1 MTTPRVEGVDVAR
14 GIASLVMIQGH
25 AYHGW
30 VAPEH
35 HATTSYQLTRLLGT
49 LPLPAFLVLA
59 GAAIAHRVEAAARR
73 DEDAAVVRRA
83 VIRRGLV
90 VVLWGYLTNG
100 LFALIDGGR
109 TLDTLLRADVLHV
122 IGLSIVLLA
131 WLGIRGEGT
140 AAPSLRRL
148 GWTALGLGATVTA
161 ASPWL
166 NALTPAASGYARF
179 VVALVADVPGVTRMP
194 VVPLTAWMCAG
205 AGVGLL
211 LIARRK
217 ARPADAFA
225 ARAGAPGWTLAGIAA
240 AALAGALVTAGLT
253 DAAVAASGEPLSRAH
268 PAVGLNVLD
277 LAARGALVLAVG
289 AVLTPWL
296 PHRARHLLVRL
307 GRGSLLAYVVHI
319 PFCYGRLGGAL
330 RGNLDMASATV
341 WVIML
346 MVMSYVVVFVRD
358 ETRARARAMITNRQ
372 ARVARGNA

>member
-1 MTTPRVEGVDVAR
+1 MTARRVEGVDVAR

-35 HATTSYQLTRLLGT
+35 HATAGYQLTRLFGT

-59 GAAIAHRVEAAARR
+59 GAAIAHRVDAAARR
-73 DEDAAVVRRA
+73 KEDAGVVRRA

-131 WLGIRGEGT
+131 WLGVRGDGGP
-140 AAPSLRRL
+140 APSLRRL
-148 GWTALGLGATVTA
+148 GWAALGLGVAVTA

-166 NALTPAASGYARF
+166 NALSPGAAGHARF
-179 VVALVADVPGVTRMP
+179 VVGLIADVPGVTRMP

-205 AGVGLL
+205 AGAGLL

-225 ARAGAPGWTLAGIAA
+225 SQAGAPGWTLGAIAA
-240 AALAGALVTAGLT
+240 VALAGAFIAGGLT
-253 DAAVAASGEPLSRAH
+253 EAAVAASGAPLTRAH
-268 PAVGLNVLD
+268 PAVWLNVVD
-277 LAARGALVLAVG
+277 LAARGILVLALG
-289 AVLTPWL
+289 AMLTPRL
-296 PHRARHLLVRL
+296 PLRVRRVLVRL

-330 RGNLDMASATV
+330 LGSLDMAAATV
-341 WVIML
+341 WVIIL
-346 MVMSYVVVFVRD
+346 MGMSYVAVFVRD
-358 ETRARARAMITNRQ
+358 EARARTRATIADRQ
-372 ARVARGNA
+372 ARVVRGNA